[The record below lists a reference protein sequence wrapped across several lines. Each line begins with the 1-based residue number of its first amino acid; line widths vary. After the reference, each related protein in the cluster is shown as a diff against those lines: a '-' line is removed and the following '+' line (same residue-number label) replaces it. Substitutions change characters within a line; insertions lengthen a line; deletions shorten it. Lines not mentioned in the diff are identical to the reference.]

1 MAWPRQR
8 LARQPTAPRQAAD
21 ARDDDRG
28 RHINGY
34 VAAMS
39 AGDWQTASRL
49 ARQTVPL
56 HGQMGLSIVDK
67 NGDSIVMTM
76 ELTDS
81 VRGLADGSIHGGILA
96 TFADVASAFCLDDSY
111 DTTRLIP
118 VTTDMHIR
126 YYRQPKAGPLTA
138 HATVVHRGSRL
149 LSAECSITDAD
160 DRTLAR
166 STATYMLIPYA
177 DSIQQ
182 LIEQSPSAA
191 P

>member
-1 MAWPRQR
+1 MPTPAHP
-8 LARQPTAPRQAAD
+8 LAGERGAPGHAAG
-21 ARDDDRG
+21 ARVDDRG

-34 VAAMS
+34 VAAMT

-56 HGQMGLSIVDK
+56 HGQMGLAIVDK
-67 NGDSIVMTM
+67 HRDSIVMTM

-96 TFADVASAFCLDDSY
+96 TFADVASAFCLDGSY

-126 YYRQPKAGPLTA
+126 YYRQPNAGPLTA

-160 DRTLAR
+160 HRTLAR
-166 STATYMLIPYA
+166 STATYMLIPYT

-182 LIEQSPSAA
+182 LIAPSPSAA